1 MNSPSRPPLA
11 LAVLIAFGVVLAQA
25 LLVPLFA
32 APAANLAP
40 RDLPVVVAGPAPAA
54 HAMAGQL
61 RQAEPG
67 AFEVTTVPDA
77 AAAEAALRDRDAY
90 AAFVIGTDRRH
101 AATPPAAAAR
111 SSPSSSAR
119 PRPRSAAPPASRC
132 RSSTSCRA
140 RPTTRAAAASRPGSC
155 PSR

>member
-1 MNSPSRPPLA
+1 MNSSSRPPLA

-54 HAMAGQL
+54 DAMAGQL

-67 AFEVTTVPDA
+67 AFQVTTVPDA
-77 AAAEAALRDRDAY
+77 AAATTRMTDYSLRTAP
-90 AAFVIGTDRRH
+90 G
-101 AATPPAAAAR
+101 ATPVR
-111 SSPSSSAR
+111 DFR
-119 PRPRSAAPPASRC
+119 RFLSRLAEVKGGALAEPLNTL
-132 RSSTSCRA
+132 RRRGVGAIT
-140 RPTTRAAAASRPGSC
+140 
-155 PSR
+155 